1 MAKRSRRRRRKR
13 SRRRRRRGAGFFSS
27 TRRAPRACARAV
39 GNFLNRSCKLDKF
52 AFPTTREK
60 AAKCFADDA
69 MSEQREE
76 GRQPTAADRQQ
87 ALQGARELLRE
98 IEKDHQ
104 CIEQPVGVDGAPLY
118 QLGAHPANDPAA
130 EHMERQLA
138 AFHGLSGGRRTRRR
152 RRSRRGGNTALE
164 TQLIM
169 LKGEHFRLAERVE
182 AIEKWVP
189 KKFDNPDL
197 PLRSLISSAH
207 RGGRRSRRRRR
218 SRRSRRRRH

>member
-1 MAKRSRRRRRKR
+1 MAKRSRRRRKHSR
-13 SRRRRRRGAGFFSS
+13 RRRRRRGAGLLSS
-27 TRRAPRACARAV
+27 TRRAPRACLRAV

-60 AAKCFADDA
+60 AAKCFADAA

-76 GRQPTAADRQQ
+76 GRKPTAADRQQ

-118 QLGAHPANDPAA
+118 QLGARPAGDPAA

-152 RRSRRGGNTALE
+152 RRRRRT
-164 TQLIM
+164 
-169 LKGEHFRLAERVE
+169 
-182 AIEKWVP
+182 
-189 KKFDNPDL
+189 
-197 PLRSLISSAH
+197 
-207 RGGRRSRRRRR
+207 RRRRR
-218 SRRSRRRRH
+218 SRRGRRSRRSRRSRHRRRSRRRRH

>member
-13 SRRRRRRGAGFFSS
+13 SRRRRRRRGAGFFSS
-27 TRRAPRACARAV
+27 TRRAPRACLRAV

-60 AAKCFADDA
+60 AAKCFADAA
-69 MSEQREE
+69 MREQREE
-76 GRQPTAADRQQ
+76 GRKPTAADRQQ

-118 QLGAHPANDPAA
+118 HLGARPTSDPAD
-130 EHMERQLA
+130 HMERQLA

-152 RRSRRGGNTALE
+152 RRR
-164 TQLIM
+164 
-169 LKGEHFRLAERVE
+169 
-182 AIEKWVP
+182 
-189 KKFDNPDL
+189 
-197 PLRSLISSAH
+197 
-207 RGGRRSRRRRR
+207 RRSRRRRR
-218 SRRSRRRRH
+218 RRRRRH